1 MKRFKFD
8 WLVYLIFS
16 AVFIAL
22 GIIMLP
28 EVTDLGSK
36 ILNIVLAIALVI
48 YCILF
53 LFPKIKKHRGTIQ
66 ILVIIEFVIVC
77 LVAIGLVLV
86 QFKVFEITGVV
97 RILGLVIWLR
107 SVVELFRA
115 YFYRGKD
122 SSYSYPVW
130 LLCIYLVLITFGTYI
145 FASPFI
151 SDQKLVLI
159 MAILFLVVAI
169 ILIILGI
176 VLLPKSKSSKTSK
189 SSKKSKK

>member
-1 MKRFKFD
+1 MKRFKLD
-8 WLVYLIFS
+8 WLVYLILS
-16 AVFIAL
+16 AVFIAV
-22 GIIMLP
+22 GIIMIP
-28 EVTDLGSK
+28 EVTDLGAK

-48 YCILF
+48 YSILY
-53 LFPKIKKHRGTIQ
+53 LFPKIKKHRGSIQ
-66 ILVIIEFVIVC
+66 ILVIIEFIIVC
-77 LVAIGLVLV
+77 LIALGLILV
-86 QFKVFEITGVV
+86 QFKVFEVTGVV

-107 SVVELFRA
+107 CIVELFRA

-130 LLCIYLVLITFGTYI
+130 LFCIYLVLITFGTYI

-159 MAILFLVVAI
+159 MAILFLIVAI
-169 ILIILGI
+169 LLIILGI
-176 VLLPKSKSSKTSK
+176 VLLPKKSK